1 MTFYSVNS
9 PTPLDTRVNNEM
21 AIINFIFLMICIILC
36 LIIFLLLLKV

>member
-21 AIINFIFLMICIILC
+21 AIINFIFLMISAIFCFT
-36 LIIFLLLLKV
+36 IFLLLLKV